1 MGSAVTRKLVTL
13 ALVALAATQVA
24 WCDEPDGEVLV
35 QATAYLR
42 VREELAPTV
51 ALSRAELDRAVE
63 QDRARV
69 VEVAGAVTG
78 MASCPGALS
87 SGEMMSMALDLEG
100 GGTTTLSAGS
110 DVDALRVGELVSII
124 ARVPPQGTRS
134 GQLRVKVWVR
144 KWDLPEELRP
154 QAPAQVEE
162 PPLAPP
168 APVAPVAPAPITS
181 DGLPDTSAETAYQL
195 QSVAVWSEWVL
206 EQNSKL
212 SNEQA
217 ENIVKW
223 VLLYSQR
230 HDVNHRLIF
239 ALIKWESWFN
249 PSCVSRSGAIGL
261 TQLMPGTARYMKV
274 DPWNV
279 QQNIEGGIHYLA
291 LQLETY
297 ANRPNYERVILA
309 LACYNA
315 GPNAVKRAGGV
326 PNIAETQSY
335 VRKVSATFKELH
347 DAGYP

>member
-1 MGSAVTRKLVTL
+1 MR
-13 ALVALAATQVA
+13 
-24 WCDEPDGEVLV
+24 E
-35 QATAYLR
+35 AYAQL
-42 VREELAPTV
+42 
-51 ALSRAELDRAVE
+51 
-63 QDRARV
+63 QDRVDRLMPELPDD
-69 VEVAGAVTG
+69 VE
-78 MASCPGALS
+78 
-87 SGEMMSMALDLEG
+87 
-100 GGTTTLSAGS
+100 
-110 DVDALRVGELVSII
+110 R
-124 ARVPPQGTRS
+124 
-134 GQLRVKVWVR
+134 VWVR

-212 SNEQA
+212 SREQA

-261 TQLMPGTARYMKV
+261 TQLMPGISLTSSQARS
-274 DPWNV
+274 
-279 QQNIEGGIHYLA
+279 
-291 LQLETY
+291 
-297 ANRPNYERVILA
+297 R
-309 LACYNA
+309 
-315 GPNAVKRAGGV
+315 
-326 PNIAETQSY
+326 
-335 VRKVSATFKELH
+335 
-347 DAGYP
+347 